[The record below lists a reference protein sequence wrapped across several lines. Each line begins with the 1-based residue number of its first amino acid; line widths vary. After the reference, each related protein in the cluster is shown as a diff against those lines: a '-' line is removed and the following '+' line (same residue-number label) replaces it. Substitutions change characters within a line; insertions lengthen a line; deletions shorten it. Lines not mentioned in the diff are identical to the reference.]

1 MGGWLERHRLY
12 VIGALLAI
20 ILPGVTLLWLK
31 RPQPAPLRIS
41 TPVPTP
47 TFTLV
52 LTPTP
57 APTATP
63 LPVRVYVTG
72 AVLNS
77 DVYLLP
83 AGSIVKDA
91 LSAAGGATADA
102 DLERINLAVQLT
114 DQQQVYVP
122 HQGQEA
128 LPAPV
133 VSGAAAPAGGAS
145 AETAPGE
152 GASSGDSRTGTGLT
166 LINVNT
172 ASVDTRETLPG
183 IGATYAQRIV
193 DYRVEHGAYA
203 SVEQL
208 TEVKGIGP
216 ATLDKLRHLV
226 TVE

>member
-1 MGGWLERHRLY
+1 MV
-12 VIGALLAI
+12 VIVALLVI
-20 ILPGVTLLWLK
+20 ILPGVALLWLK
-31 RPQPAPLRIS
+31 RPQPAPLLIS
-41 TPVPTP
+41 TPIPTP
-47 TFTLV
+47 TCTLV

-72 AVLNS
+72 AVLHS

-91 LSAAGGATADA
+91 LLAAGGATADA
-102 DLERINLAVQLT
+102 DLERINLAVQLY

-122 HQGQEA
+122 YQGQA
-128 LPAPV
+128 TLPAPV
-133 VSGAAAPAGGAS
+133 VSSAA
-145 AETAPGE
+145 TATVV
-152 GASSGDSRTGTGLT
+152 A
-166 LINVNT
+166 T
-172 ASVDTRETLPG
+172 ASVVSSAGDRHAGTEPALININTALADVLETLPG
-183 IGATYAQRIV
+183 IGPTYAQRII
-193 DYRVEHGAYA
+193 DYRVEHGAFA

-216 ATLDKLRHLV
+216 ATLEKVRHLI